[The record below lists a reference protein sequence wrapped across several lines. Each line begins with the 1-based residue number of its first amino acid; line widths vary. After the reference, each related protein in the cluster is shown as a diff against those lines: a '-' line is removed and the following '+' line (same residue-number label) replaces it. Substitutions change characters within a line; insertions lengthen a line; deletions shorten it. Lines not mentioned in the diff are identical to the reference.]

1 MWKVDRML
9 YYLMRCQQRGIGVVR
24 NSPAR
29 KSVIGQR
36 VAECSILRHL
46 GGTEERLDKGRN
58 SQYTYG
64 NKIAGQ
70 YGSDRTEFLG
80 NKTVEGTLQQ
90 PRTADH

>member
-1 MWKVDRML
+1 MIDQK
-9 YYLMRCQQRGIGVVR
+9 
-24 NSPAR
+24 
-29 KSVIGQR
+29 
-36 VAECSILRHL
+36 VAECSILQHL
-46 GGTEERLDKGRN
+46 VVTEERLDKGRT
-58 SQYTYG
+58 SQCTRG

>member
-1 MWKVDRML
+1 
-9 YYLMRCQQRGIGVVR
+9 MRCQQRKIGVVR

-29 KSVIGQR
+29 KSVIDQR
-36 VAECSILRHL
+36 VAECSTLQHL
-46 GGTEERLDKGRN
+46 GGTEVHLDKGRT
-58 SQYTYG
+58 SQYAHG

-90 PRTADH
+90 PRMADH

>member
-9 YYLMRCQQRGIGVVR
+9 YYLMRCQQRNIGVR

-29 KSVIGQR
+29 KSVIDQR

-46 GGTEERLDKGRN
+46 GGTEERLDKGRT

-80 NKTVEGTLQQ
+80 NKTVKGTLQQ